1 MSNLEDNIL
10 LSILWIPNVYYKLGM
25 PIESYETQYT
35 FDTDDKF
42 PIVISTRKYWVYSAT
57 FFFFLDSS
65 IFLFSKKG
73 RQHNRFPRPTQP
85 DDRHQRFLRI
95 PYIQTKLKEE
105 KNYKGL
111 HVLTI
116 ITFNGLSKVKSSKKA
131 QKIYFTLSIHI

>member
-57 FFFFLDSS
+57 FFFFFGQLHFS
-65 IFLFSKKG
+65 ILQE
-73 RQHNRFPRPTQP
+73 RQAAQ
-85 DDRHQRFLRI
+85 QI
-95 PYIQTKLKEE
+95 SQT
-105 KNYKGL
+105 
-111 HVLTI
+111 HP
-116 ITFNGLSKVKSSKKA
+116 A
-131 QKIYFTLSIHI
+131 R